1 MEIHKFAAKQFG
13 PKVGEKVRKSYVYQK
28 RAPVSYIELMQNKRT
43 QRVLSA
49 LSTLTALAILAGYS
63 FWVLRTPITMLK
75 PELDSVKISTQTVSG
90 DLPWPGYGQAAVG
103 ILGSGV
109 VAQNGKQNQVPI
121 ASVAKVI
128 TSLAVLSKKPL
139 KPGQDG
145 PKITLTASDVA
156 LYNTYAAKEGSLTP
170 VNNGEVISEYQM
182 LEAVLL
188 PSANNVADSMAIWA
202 FGSIDKYHA
211 YANAFVKELGM
222 AHTTVADDASGYSP
236 ATTSTTRDL
245 VKLGEAAMQNPVL
258 AEIASKSQA
267 TIPVAGTIYN
277 VNTLLGTS
285 GIVGIKT
292 GNTLQAGGV
301 FLGASKKSI
310 GTKPVTVITA
320 IAGAPDLSTALNDT
334 LPLTAGAQKNFD
346 NNKAIAEGD
355 IVGSYRQPWGDT
367 ITVSA
372 SRTVS
377 VLNWKG
383 LGAPIQIKV
392 KPITFESHA
401 GDIVGTVT
409 AQKSLLAGESS
420 VYAVLDATPT
430 KPPVWWRLLHPF
442 YK

>member
-1 MEIHKFAAKQFG
+1 
-13 PKVGEKVRKSYVYQK
+13 
-28 RAPVSYIELMQNKRT
+28 MQNKRKT
-43 QRVLSA
+43 RQLRVLS
-49 LSTLTALAILAGYS
+49 TLVTLAILAGYA
-63 FWVLRTPITMLK
+63 FWVLRVPVTMLR
-75 PELDSVKISTQTVSG
+75 PELSSIKVSTQTVSG

-109 VAQNGKQNQVPI
+109 VAQNGKQTPVPI

-139 KPGQDG
+139 QPGQDG

-156 LYNTYAAKEGSLTP
+156 LYNAYAAKEGSLTP
-170 VNNGEVISEYQM
+170 VNNGEIISEYQM

-188 PSANNVADSMAIWA
+188 PSANNIADSMAIWA
-202 FGSIDKYHA
+202 FGSLSAYHD
-211 YANAFVKELGM
+211 YANEFVKELGM
-222 AHTTVADDASGYSP
+222 AHTTIADDASGYAP
-236 ATTSTTRDL
+236 GTTSTTRDL
-245 VKLGEAAMQNPVL
+245 VKLGEAAMKNRVL
-258 AEIASKSQA
+258 AEIAGKAQA
-267 TIPVAGTIYN
+267 DIPVAGIIYN

-301 FLGASKKSI
+301 FLGASKESI
-310 GTKPVTVITA
+310 GSKPVTVITA
-320 IAGAPDLSTALNDT
+320 IAGAPDLPTALDDT

-346 NNKAIAEGD
+346 NNKAIVEGD
-355 IVGSYRQPWGDT
+355 IVGSYRQPWGKT
-367 ITVSA
+367 ITISA
-372 SRTVS
+372 SKTVS

-383 LGAPIQIKV
+383 LGAPVQITI
-392 KPITFESHA
+392 KPITFTAQA

-420 VYAVLDATPT
+420 VYAVLDGTPT
-430 KPPVWWRLLHPF
+430 KPPVWWRLLHPL